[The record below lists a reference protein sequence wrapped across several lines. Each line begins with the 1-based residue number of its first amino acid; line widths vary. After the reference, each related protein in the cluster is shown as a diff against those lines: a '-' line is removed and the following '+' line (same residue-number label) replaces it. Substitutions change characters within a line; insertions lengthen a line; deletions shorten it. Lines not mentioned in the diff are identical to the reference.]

1 VRGTTP
7 LRELSQAAFVAELDA
22 LTAVYQA
29 AMMPDPAQ
37 LPGRRSIMERHA
49 GYGGFRALAVT
60 EDALAGFEQPGFEQ
74 PDLEQADLG
83 PAGPGQPGPGQP
95 GGDQGAPG
103 GWRRFGG
110 WGRAAGR
117 APAAT
122 PGPSPTPG
130 RIIGFSYGFRGAD
143 GQWWHDVVVAALTAR
158 SGADLARAWLADSL
172 EIAEVHV
179 HPDYHRRGIG
189 RSLVLGLT
197 AGRVER
203 TAVLS
208 TQDAN
213 ATARRL
219 YSRLGFGDLMTGY
232 SFPGSAVPYAVMG
245 AVLPLRLAPAP
256 TPPRPSNS

>member
-1 VRGTTP
+1 MPGPGTTP
-7 LRELSQAAFVAELDA
+7 
-22 LTAVYQA
+22 
-29 AMMPDPAQ
+29 
-37 LPGRRSIMERHA
+37 
-49 GYGGFRALAVT
+49 
-60 EDALAGFEQPGFEQ
+60 
-74 PDLEQADLG
+74 
-83 PAGPGQPGPGQP
+83 GPGATGRPG
-95 GGDQGAPG
+95 
-103 GWRRFGG
+103 
-110 WGRAAGR
+110 
-117 APAAT
+117 T
-122 PGPSPTPG
+122 TPG

-158 SGADLARAWLADSL
+158 SGAELARAWLANSL

-197 AGRVER
+197 AGRLER

-245 AVLPLRLAPAP
+245 AVLPLRVAPVA